1 MNWIGYGVV
10 GLFVLSMSMIYMLKI
25 EEQHVTWKSG
35 VLMLFLSSIWPVMFA
50 SLLAILGGGL
60 FLYGCDKW
68 NPSKGRVIIH
78 SKRKAA
84 REMADRMLKEEE
96 EPKQAWGGASYA
108 PGSSVGYGPI
118 SSKSTP

>member
-10 GLFVLSMSMIYMLKI
+10 GLFVLLTSVLYILKI
-25 EEQHVTWKSG
+25 EEQHVTWKTG
-35 VLMLFLSSIWPVMFA
+35 LIILGLAAVWPIMMC

-68 NPSKGRVIIH
+68 QPDKGRVIIH

-96 EPKQAWGGASYA
+96 EPK
-108 PGSSVGYGPI
+108 
-118 SSKSTP
+118 

>member
-68 NPSKGRVIIH
+68 QPDKGRVIIH

-96 EPKQAWGGASYA
+96 EPK
-108 PGSSVGYGPI
+108 
-118 SSKSTP
+118 